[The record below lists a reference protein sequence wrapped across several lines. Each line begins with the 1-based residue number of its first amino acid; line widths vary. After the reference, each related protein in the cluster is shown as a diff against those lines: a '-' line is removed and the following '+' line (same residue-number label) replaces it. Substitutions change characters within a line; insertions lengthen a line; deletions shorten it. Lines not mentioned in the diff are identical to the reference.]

1 MTISLTSILVLV
13 TGITLIALLLFAY
26 WRSKQGEQRITLV
39 INQMLLPL
47 LGAITVSASL
57 LLTNRALPLTCPGL
71 LSVLPYVGLAGAL
84 LLIIFGL
91 VRYFTRRSR
100 DRRLITHPI
109 IFAVIL
115 MTIVFLVMFLSGCL

>member
-1 MTISLTSILVLV
+1 MTMSTTNILALI

-26 WRSKQGEQRITLV
+26 WRSKQGEQRITQV

-47 LGAITVSASL
+47 LGVITLTAGL
-57 LLTNRALPLTCPGL
+57 LLTNHSLPFTCPGL
-71 LSVLPYVGLAGAL
+71 LSVLPYVGLAGVL

-91 VRYFTRRSR
+91 VRYFTSRSR

-115 MTIVFLVMFLSGCL
+115 MTIVFLIEFLSSCL